1 MRRQRSI
8 LNGFSLKK
16 DLIKLFN
23 EPKVW
28 GMSIYHSVGKAGE
41 TPFLVSKCAGPPVIL
56 YQTLNQGHLAQSK
69 ELYMVAQD
77 RNLCFDQYEMIPE
90 GL

>member
-8 LNGFSLKK
+8 LNWFSLKK
-16 DLIKLFN
+16 DLMKLFN
-23 EPKVW
+23 EAKVR
-28 GMSIYHSVGKAGE
+28 GMSIYHSVGQAGE
-41 TPFLVSKCAGPPVIL
+41 TRFLVSKCAGAPAIL

-69 ELYMVAQD
+69 KLYMVAQD
-77 RNLCFDQYEMIPE
+77 RNLCFDQYEVMRE